1 MDLTGDSK
9 GGISLR
15 GNRMRSL
22 LIPLIAA
29 GLGSA
34 GLSKAADPT
43 SATSVEEL
51 SKLFPRAKQ
60 ETFSL
65 GKQEVVVLHL
75 YKGSCY
81 IHQVLHIFSRHK
93 SGNLAWKFSA
103 ILNSRKG
110 VIKVSRNGTQLE
122 ITTEKGKTVAVLDA
136 SLMGYDKSE
145 FLSR

>member
-29 GLGSA
+29 GLWSV
-34 GLSKAADPT
+34 GLSRAADPT
-43 SATSVEEL
+43 SATSVKEL

-60 ETFSL
+60 ETISV
-65 GKQEVVVLHL
+65 GKQEVVVLYL
-75 YKGSCY
+75 YKGSCF
-81 IHQVLHIFSRHK
+81 IHQVLHLFSRHE
-93 SGNLAWKFSA
+93 SGYLSWKFSA
-103 ILNSRKG
+103 ILNSKKG
-110 VIKVSRNGTQLE
+110 IVKVSGDGTQLE
-122 ITTEKGKTVAVLDA
+122 ITTATGKTVAVLDA
-136 SLMGYDKSE
+136 GLFGSDKSE